1 MSGVSIYRTEVAPEW
16 IDYNGHLRDA
26 YYSLIV
32 SLATDALMDR
42 LGLDEAYRART
53 RCTLYTLEM
62 HMHFLRE
69 VKKTDVVDVSVRIL
83 GTDRKRIHAAFD
95 MRCGRYPDPVATAE
109 IMLLHVHQGEEPKAQ
124 AFPPEVIEALARV
137 AEEDAAGAGP
147 APVSAGTPPG
157 VGASGMTAQSA
168 TAAASGGASGMAARS
183 ASAAASGGA
192 SGTASSAGA
201 AVAREPPPSGTPASP
216 IPGSRRMELRSR
228 S

>member
-1 MSGVSIYRTEVAPEW
+1 MSGVALYRTEVAPEW

-42 LGLDEAYRART
+42 VGLDEAYRART

-62 HMHFLRE
+62 HMHFLHE

-83 GTDRKRIHAAFD
+83 GTDRKRIHAALD

-109 IMLLHVHQGEEPKAQ
+109 IMLLHVYQGDEPKAQ
-124 AFPPEVIEALARV
+124 SFPPEVIEALARV
-137 AEEDAAGAGP
+137 AEEGAVAAATAAGA
-147 APVSAGTPPG
+147 AST
-157 VGASGMTAQSA
+157 VGAP
-168 TAAASGGASGMAARS
+168 AAASG
-183 ASAAASGGA
+183 
-192 SGTASSAGA
+192 
-201 AVAREPPPSGTPASP
+201 TPAPAAP